1 MDKYAREIVAIA
13 KQLEEIEASERQAG
27 LFDIFK
33 TKMSQDAAGN
43 VEDCLKGLQSNIEET
58 FSTWIVG
65 DMSYIK
71 KKLSPLRKTQAE
83 GRDGKGLANFYTT
96 FAEWFM
102 KAYKALDPGI
112 KNFFK
117 SKKAK
122 DVLDLMKNWASEE
135 GDKKQISKK
144 LEQLMRNLDNQIKE
158 MIKKTK
164 DLGIG
169 LNLQDPDDIKTL
181 NKLLNVKVFDDAASS
196 VTPQVTETPA
206 AE

>member
-1 MDKYAREIVAIA
+1 MDKYAREIVDIA
-13 KQLEEIEASERQAG
+13 KQIEKIEASERQAG

-43 VEDCLKGLQSNIEET
+43 VEKCLKGLQSNIEET

-71 KKLSPLRKTQAE
+71 NKLSPLRKTQAE
-83 GRDGKGLANFYTT
+83 GRDGKGLANFYET
-96 FAEWFM
+96 FATWFS
-102 KAYKALDPGI
+102 KAYKALDPGV

-122 DVLDLMKNWASEE
+122 DVLDLMKNWANES
-135 GDKKQISKK
+135 GDKKQISEK
-144 LEQLMRNLDNQIKE
+144 LRKLMENLKSQIDE
-158 MIKKTK
+158 MVQKTK

-169 LNLQDPDDIKTL
+169 LNLQNPDDLKTL
-181 NKLLNVKVFDDAASS
+181 SKLLGEDTFEDASKAIN
-196 VTPQVTETPA
+196 PQVTEQQQ
-206 AE
+206 